1 MLYNN
6 YGGDV
11 ENVQIRC
18 KKGTGSFWLKKNL
31 IYCLRIKEK
40 LPIYLLV
47 FTTVPHNYILYGI

>member
-18 KKGTGSFWLKKNL
+18 KKGTGSFWLKKFN
-31 IYCLRIKEK
+31 I
-40 LPIYLLV
+40 LLKDKRKV
-47 FTTVPHNYILYGI
+47 ADILFSFHNSTS

>member
-18 KKGTGSFWLKKNL
+18 KKGTGSFWLKK
-31 IYCLRIKEK
+31 I
-40 LPIYLLV
+40 
-47 FTTVPHNYILYGI
+47 